1 MPERRKRT
9 YTFRKDQFVPF
20 ESGSFM
26 HEEVKAQRQAARNF
40 EELSQPRKRRSQSF
54 F

>member
-9 YTFRKDQFVPF
+9 YTFRKDQLVPY

-26 HEEVKAQRQAARNF
+26 HEEVKSQRQAVRNF
-40 EELSQPRKRRSQSF
+40 EEFSQPRKRRRQSLF
-54 F
+54 